1 MRAAYQRAK
10 PGASVL
16 CAICAM
22 LTCAGWDYSIV
33 PKSRATFQTLLW
45 SAGCLMMFSIRR
57 YAVATMGACAAMF
70 AFATPLSAGSAPD
83 PQRLHQ
89 PRTDCHVAYD
99 RLINDLDKGN
109 SVSPEEEAWA
119 RAHENAS
126 NAGTPCPAVPRAL
139 LVRAE
144 NHAISTPDGL
154 KVARRYI
161 DKQKD
166 ASAMLEVGLSI
177 YSEFFSDLPK
187 AQGLD
192 LIRASATGGDP
203 MGMYIYGTLLAQ
215 GGYGPKDI
223 KGGVKMMEQAAAGG
237 HIDAMHRAGIY
248 YHEGIGVKKDEK
260 KAFALFRQA
269 AERGHVYSTIMAF
282 TMISEGRGTR
292 KDFDL
297 AYRLSRSM
305 AEQGE
310 VYGAVMAASSLLQS
324 KDAMKY
330 ETEVLYWI
338 DYAIANGDDT
348 IKSQMTP
355 VRSQAVQIYSRASS
369 PPRDYRPRP
378 FKACPMKTVCTVNHF
393 TGLQSCTTNKD
404 YWSDCDG

>member
-1 MRAAYQRAK
+1 MPFRPSRYVAAF
-10 PGASVL
+10 GLSL
-16 CAICAM
+16 M
-22 LTCAGWDYSIV
+22 LA
-33 PKSRATFQTLLW
+33 AL
-45 SAGCLMMFSIRR
+45 SA
-57 YAVATMGACAAMF
+57 
-70 AFATPLSAGSAPD
+70 PLNAGSAPD

-89 PRTDCHVAYD
+89 PRTDCHVGYD
-99 RLINDLDKGN
+99 LLIDDLEKGR
-109 SVSPEEEAWA
+109 SLSASDEAWA
-119 RAHENAS
+119 RAHEDAS
-126 NAGTPCPAVPRAL
+126 KAGKPCPTPPQPLLDRAL
-139 LVRAE
+139 NRVIA
-144 NHAISTPDGL
+144 TPDGF
-154 KVARRYI
+154 KIAKRYA
-161 DKQKD
+161 DGQKD
-166 ASAMLEVGLSI
+166 ASAMLELGLTG
-177 YSEFFSDLPK
+177 YAEMFSDFSK

-192 LIRASATGGDP
+192 LIRASALGGDP
-203 MGMYIYGTLLAQ
+203 MGMYIHGTFLAQ
-215 GGYGPKDI
+215 GAYGAKDI
-223 KGGVKMMEQAAAGG
+223 KGGVAMMEQAAAAG
-237 HIDAMHRAGIY
+237 HVDAMHRAGIY

-282 TMISEGRGTR
+282 TMINEGRGTK

-324 KDAMKY
+324 KDAMQH

-355 VRSQAVQIYSRASS
+355 VRSQAVQIYSRPAS

-378 FKACPMKTVCTVNHF
+378 FKACPMKTVCTVNHYS
-393 TGLQSCTTNKD
+393 GLQSCTTNKD